1 MYDANGNCYSII
13 TSLLNKLMGSVR
25 YAIWKGDLNKRAD
38 KGQTIVY
45 NNGLFR
51 RSTSYFLTL
60 SPSAG
65 PMHFLHV
72 PWRRKT

>member
-1 MYDANGNCYSII
+1 MTSKDNNGGHFLIII
-13 TSLLNKLMGSVR
+13 T
-25 YAIWKGDLNKRAD
+25 KGDLNKRAD